1 MDARDKI
8 IWKLAN
14 RACNRISRRVIR
26 TLQNMTEGMQSG
38 NDSRL
43 KNIWDE
49 VCVQVQGQES
59 MMWEAYLDTMRSVI
73 VRALPQ
79 VDLEAKQ
86 AIWLQTSNGLDWE
99 ANEESED
106 TPADDDDIAE
116 YILNEYVRSA
126 AADWTNSRIEK
137 YKANSL
143 EID

>member
-26 TLQNMTEGMQSG
+26 TLQKMTEGMQSG

-59 MMWEAYLDTMRSVI
+59 MMWEAYLDTMRGVI

-106 TPADDDDIAE
+106 APVDDDDIAE

-126 AADWTNSRIEK
+126 ATDWTNSRIEK
-137 YKANSL
+137 YKANPL

>member
-1 MDARDKI
+1 
-8 IWKLAN
+8 
-14 RACNRISRRVIR
+14 
-26 TLQNMTEGMQSG
+26 
-38 NDSRL
+38 
-43 KNIWDE
+43 
-49 VCVQVQGQES
+49 
-59 MMWEAYLDTMRSVI
+59 MRSVI